1 MWRSN
6 TLPLTQSVLEDYRG
20 KISNGPD
27 KKSAIA
33 MRKHFSFTL
42 SLFYLISF
50 TSSVYNRCLSFS
62 FGRDPW
68 QMSHYIYK
76 HSIEFGM
83 MSIIFHCSCSLFHF
97 TAISYFLMD
106 TWGLSCGPKFLSTQ
120 FTLKE
125 EGTKKAWEKSE
136 DERCVHY
143 FVCGNCFTSVY
154 ICQYFIY
161 TYI

>member
-1 MWRSN
+1 MDQIKKVQ
-6 TLPLTQSVLEDYRG
+6 LPWESAFPLHCFSSTWYHLLVL
-20 KISNGPD
+20 
-27 KKSAIA
+27 
-33 MRKHFSFTL
+33 FTIDAF
-42 SLFYLISF
+42 LFPL
-50 TSSVYNRCLSFS
+50 V
-62 FGRDPW
+62 DPW

-97 TAISYFLMD
+97 TAISYLMD

-143 FVCGNCFTSVY
+143 SVCGNCFTSVY
-154 ICQYFIY
+154 MSVFYIY
-161 TYI
+161 IYIVYVNYMSINMFSKKNKKWK